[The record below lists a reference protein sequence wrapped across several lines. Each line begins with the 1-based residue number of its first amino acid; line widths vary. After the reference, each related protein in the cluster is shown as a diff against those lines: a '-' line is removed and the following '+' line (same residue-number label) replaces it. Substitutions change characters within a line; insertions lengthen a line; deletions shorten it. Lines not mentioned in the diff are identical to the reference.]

1 MNTFFLLTLLFVAP
15 QPLREAGGVAVSAAG
30 EVAGEVQQRTS
41 TKRPAAQTR
50 TVVGIITALSAEKNT
65 LTLQPDNGTT
75 SIAVTIPA
83 DAAFTRK
90 NEIAKLTDFVIK
102 DHVSMRLAIRP
113 DKPTEGVLKSLK
125 DATTAAETKKTATAI
140 YTGTVVAS
148 SLTNLDAKSADG
160 KTTRF
165 RVSEKTI
172 FIKNGKPAKPSDFLA
187 EAPVAVIARSSLSG
201 SLLASH
207 IADTATAAEQAKND
221 SQSTWTGQLTERKE
235 NLLTLKRDDGAVR
248 TLQIAD
254 GSSALFEKLTP
265 GRKVHLHLIKDEAN
279 KDGNHTTDKFTNAR

>member
-30 EVAGEVQQRTS
+30 EVQQRTS
-41 TKRPAAQTR
+41 TRRPAAQTR
-50 TVVGIITALSAEKNT
+50 TVVGVITALSAEKNT

-125 DATTAAETKKTATAI
+125 DASTAAETKKTATAI

-148 SLTNLDAKSADG
+148 SLTNLDAKDKDG

-172 FIKNGKPAKPSDFLA
+172 FIKDGKPVKPADFA
-187 EAPVAVIARSSLSG
+187 PNAPVAVIARSSPSG
-201 SLLASH
+201 NLLASH
-207 IADTATAAEQAKND
+207 IADTAAAAEQTKND
-221 SQSTWTGQLTERKE
+221 ALSTWTGQITEKKDGK
-235 NLLTLKRDDGAVR
+235 LTLKRDDGATR
-248 TLQIAD
+248 TLQIAET
-254 GSSALFEKLTP
+254 SSALFEKLTP
-265 GRKVHLHLIKDEAN
+265 GRKVHLHLLKGEAN
-279 KDGNHTTDKFTNAR
+279 KDGNRTTDKFTNAR

>member
-1 MNTFFLLTLLFVAP
+1 MNAFFLLTLLCVAP
-15 QPLREAGGVAVSAAG
+15 QPLREAGGVAVSA
-30 EVAGEVQQRTS
+30 AGEVQQRTS

-50 TVVGIITALSAEKNT
+50 TVVGVITALSAEKNT
-65 LTLQPDNGTT
+65 LTLQPDNGTS

-90 NEIAKLTDFVIK
+90 NEIAKLTDFMIK
-102 DHVSMRLAIRP
+102 DHVSARLSIRP
-113 DKPTEGVLKSLK
+113 DKPTEGVLKTLK
-125 DATTAAETKKTATAI
+125 DAATAAETRKTATAI
-140 YTGTVVAS
+140 YTGTVVTS

-187 EAPVAVIARSSLSG
+187 EAPVAVIARSSPSG

-207 IADTATAAEQAKND
+207 IADTAAAAEQTKND
-221 SQSTWTGQLTERKE
+221 SQSTWTGQVTEKKDGK
-235 NLLTLKRDDGAVR
+235 LTLKRDDGAVR
-248 TLQIAD
+248 IVQIAD
-254 GSSALFEKLTP
+254 GSSALFDKLTP
-265 GRKVHLHLIKDEAN
+265 GRTVHLHLLKGEAD
-279 KDGNHTTDKFTNAR
+279 KDGHRTTDKFTNAR